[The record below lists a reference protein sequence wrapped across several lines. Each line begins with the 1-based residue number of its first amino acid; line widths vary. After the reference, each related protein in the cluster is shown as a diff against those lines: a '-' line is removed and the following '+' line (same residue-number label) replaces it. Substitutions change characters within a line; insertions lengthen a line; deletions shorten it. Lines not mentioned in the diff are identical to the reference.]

1 MRHQNQRFP
10 APVAPEIRRLNR
22 PTQELPY
29 ALSVTHTT
37 GKVPITQVRHGKHP
51 GTFFRMR
58 CRTDRQQQIVR
69 QEVTFL
75 LPAYQPAHIDP
86 MPFQHQTRRLKPCSR
101 VVVSGN
107 YYRLQLRETLCQR
120 IEKTIIQL
128 LRGSRRI
135 TRIEYVARHQQGIR
149 IFLSDSTEQPPK
161 KIGMLFL
168 TVEAVEGIPQ
178 VPVACSQYLYHGKLS
193 VNSG

>member
-1 MRHQNQRFP
+1 MSHQNQRLLV
-10 APVAPEIRRLNR
+10 PVTPEIRRLNR
-22 PTQELPY
+22 STQELSY
-29 ALSVTHTT
+29 ALPVTHSA
-37 GKVPITQVRHGKHP
+37 GKVPITQVRHRKHP

-58 CRTDRQQQIVR
+58 RRTDSQQQIVR

-107 YYRLQLRETLCQR
+107 DNCLQLRETLSQR
-120 IEKTIIQL
+120 IEKTVIQL

-135 TRIEYVARHQQGIR
+135 TRIEYIARHQQSIR
-149 IFLSDSTEQPPK
+149 SFLFDDTEQPPK
-161 KIGMLFL
+161 KIGMFL
-168 TVEAVEGIPQ
+168 LTIEAVEGIPQ
-178 VPVACSQYLYHGKLS
+178 MPVACSQYLYHGKLS